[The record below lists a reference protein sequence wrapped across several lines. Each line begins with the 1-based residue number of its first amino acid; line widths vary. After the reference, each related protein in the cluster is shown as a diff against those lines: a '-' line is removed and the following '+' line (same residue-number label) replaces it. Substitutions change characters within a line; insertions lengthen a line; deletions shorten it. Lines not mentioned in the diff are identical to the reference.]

1 MQNFP
6 SPFLGF
12 RPRPTLTPLL
22 GLGLGLGLGLA
33 SLVPGQALAGDFASC
48 AAIVGDQAR
57 LACYDR
63 AAAQAAHATQAT
75 HAAQATQATQATQAA
90 KSAGSRPGAAVASQR
105 PARGASSQPM
115 TLLATPTAAA
125 PQPGAA
131 TGEAPAED
139 AKPVS
144 SLLTTAWALSPDSAR
159 YGINLYRP
167 NYLLFARWSDNPNE
181 HPFTPIFPPEDLTVD
196 DVEARFQLSFKFRL
210 WATDDRRFGVWAAYT
225 QQNQWQL
232 YNEDMSKPFRETNYE
247 PELMVSYNPDRDL
260 GAGFHWRLFN
270 LGLNHQSNGRTDVLS
285 RSWDRVIATFG
296 VERDNLVLLV
306 RPWIRIPESDADDD
320 NPDIEDYLG
329 YGDITGIYKWRGHSF
344 TLMGRGNPSTGKGAA
359 LLSWTSPPFLGPL
372 RGYIQAFT
380 GYGDSMIDY
389 NWSQNAV
396 GIGVALNDLLDQP
409 IQGF

>member
-1 MQNFP
+1 MNKVPRLP
-6 SPFLGF
+6 SASQPLL
-12 RPRPTLTPLL
+12 TLAPVL
-22 GLGLGLGLGLA
+22 GLGLGLGLVTL
-33 SLVPGQALAGDFASC
+33 LPGAALAADFASC
-48 AAIVGDQAR
+48 AAIPGDRER

-63 AAAQAAHATQAT
+63 ATALAAPPTA
-75 HAAQATQATQATQAA
+75 
-90 KSAGSRPGAAVASQR
+90 QR
-105 PARGASSQPM
+105 PAATAPSQPM
-115 TLLATPTAAA
+115 TLPATPVAST
-125 PQPGAA
+125 PREGRVA
-131 TGEAPAED
+131 TSVAPAAD
-139 AKPVS
+139 QPVS
-144 SLLTTAWALSPDSAR
+144 SLLTTAWALNPDSAR

-167 NYLLFARWSDNPNE
+167 NYLLFARYSDNPNE

-196 DVEARFQLSFKFRL
+196 EIEARFQLSFKFRL

-232 YNEDMSKPFRETNYE
+232 YNDDMSKPFRETNYE
-247 PELMVSYNPDRDL
+247 PELMVSYNPDLEL

-270 LGLNHQSNGRTDVLS
+270 FGLNHQSNGRTDVLS

-296 VERDNLVLLV
+296 IERGNLALLI
-306 RPWIRIPESDADDD
+306 RPWIRIAENDEDDD

-329 YGDITGIYKWRGHSF
+329 YGDITAIYKWGGHSF

-372 RGYIQAFT
+372 RGYVQGFT

-389 NWSQNAV
+389 NWSQNAI

-409 IQGF
+409 IPGF

>member
-1 MQNFP
+1 LDLFEKSVKRKNDMKMVARIP
-6 SPFLGF
+6 AGS
-12 RPRPTLTPLL
+12 RPPLTLASLL
-22 GLGLGLGLGLA
+22 GLGLA
-33 SLVPGQALAGDFASC
+33 TLVTGEGLAGDFASC
-48 AAIVGDQAR
+48 STIPGDRER

-63 AAAQAAHATQAT
+63 AAALVAKPAPPGTVATAA
-75 HAAQATQATQATQAA
+75 
-90 KSAGSRPGAAVASQR
+90 
-105 PARGASSQPM
+105 SQPM
-115 TLLATPTAAA
+115 TLPTTPVTSR
-125 PQPGAA
+125 PQDGASP
-131 TGEAPAED
+131 EPAVAGDE
-139 AKPVS
+139 KPVS

-167 NYLLFARWSDNPNE
+167 NYILFARWSDNPNE
-181 HPFTPIFPPEDLTVD
+181 HPFTPLFPPEDLTVD

-232 YNEDMSKPFRETNYE
+232 YNDDKSKPFRETNYE
-247 PELMVSYNPDRDL
+247 PELMVSYNPDLDL
-260 GAGFHWRLFN
+260 GGGFHWRLFN
-270 LGLNHQSNGRTDVLS
+270 FGLNHQSNGRTDVLS

-296 VERDNLVLLV
+296 FERDNLVLLV
-306 RPWIRIPESDADDD
+306 RPWVRIAENDEDDD

-389 NWSQNAV
+389 NWSQNAI

>member
-1 MQNFP
+1 MQNFLT
-6 SPFLGF
+6 PFLGF
-12 RPRPTLTPLL
+12 RPRLTLAPLL
-22 GLGLGLGLGLA
+22 GLGLGL
-33 SLVPGQALAGDFASC
+33 SILVPGQALAGDFASC

-63 AAAQAAHATQAT
+63 AAAQAD
-75 HAAQATQATQATQAA
+75 
-90 KSAGSRPGAAVASQR
+90 KSAGSRPGAAVATSQP
-105 PARGASSQPM
+105 PARGATTQPM
-115 TLLATPTAAA
+115 TLPATPVAATSQQDATAGQAAA
-125 PQPGAA
+125 
-131 TGEAPAED
+131 AE

-247 PELMVSYNPDRDL
+247 PEPMVSYNPDRDL

-296 VERDNLVLLV
+296 IERDNLVLLV
-306 RPWIRIPESDADDD
+306 RPWIRIPESDEDDD

-409 IQGF
+409 LPGF

>member
-1 MQNFP
+1 MKMVP
-6 SPFLGF
+6 RIPAGS
-12 RPRPTLTPLL
+12 RPPLTLASLL
-22 GLGLGLGLGLA
+22 GLGLATLFTGEG
-33 SLVPGQALAGDFASC
+33 LAGDFASC
-48 AAIVGDQAR
+48 AAIPGDQER

-63 AAAQAAHATQAT
+63 AAALVAKPTAPGTLATAA
-75 HAAQATQATQATQAA
+75 
-90 KSAGSRPGAAVASQR
+90 
-105 PARGASSQPM
+105 SQPM
-115 TLLATPTAAA
+115 TLPATPVTAR
-125 PQPGAA
+125 PQDGASPELA
-131 TGEAPAED
+131 VAGDE
-139 AKPVS
+139 KPVS

-167 NYLLFARWSDNPNE
+167 NYILFARWSDNPNE
-181 HPFTPIFPPEDLTVD
+181 HPFTPLFPPEDLTVD

-232 YNEDMSKPFRETNYE
+232 YNDDKSKPFRETNYE
-247 PELMVSYNPDRDL
+247 PELMVSYNPDLDL
-260 GAGFHWRLFN
+260 GGGFHWRLFN
-270 LGLNHQSNGRTDVLS
+270 FGLNHQSNGRTDVLS

-296 VERDNLVLLV
+296 FERDNLVLLV
-306 RPWIRIPESDADDD
+306 RPWVRIAENDEDDD

-389 NWSQNAV
+389 NWSQNAI